1 MRKMNNWKK
10 IWNKDYRINKIILD
24 CLIKADGFDSPSGKF
39 DVEDWIQY
47 CDEFYSKIGI
57 SKYDTIF
64 EIGCGSGAFLYPLY
78 LRKNLVGGI
87 DYSINLLDLAR
98 KFMPESKLTC
108 EDAVTLKLDNSYD
121 VVLSHS
127 VFQYFHNL
135 NQAEMVLKT
144 MNRLAKK
151 KIAILDVNDVKKFDH
166 FHTERIKQF
175 VEEGFSEED
184 YKKKY
189 LGLDHLFYSKKWFEE
204 LGQKLDLET
213 EIFDQ
218 TNDSYGNSKLRFNV
232 IFTK

>member
-1 MRKMNNWKK
+1 MNDWKK
-10 IWNKDYRINKIILD
+10 IWNNEDRINKIILD
-24 CLIKADGFDSPSGKF
+24 FLVKADGFDSSYRKYET
-39 DVEDWIQY
+39 EDWIQY
-47 CDEFYSKIGI
+47 CDNFYSKIGI
-57 SKYDTIF
+57 SMGDTIF

-108 EDAVTLKLDNSYD
+108 EDAVTLKLNNTYD

-127 VFQYFHNL
+127 VFQYFHDL

-144 MNRLAKK
+144 MNRLAKRK
-151 KIAILDVNDVKKFDH
+151 VAILDVNDVAKFDL
-166 FHTERIKQF
+166 FHTERIKKY

-184 YKKKY
+184 YKRKY
-189 LGLDHLFYSKKWFEE
+189 LGLDHLFYSKEWFEE
-204 LGQKLDLET
+204 LGEKLNLET

-218 TNDSYGNSKLRFNV
+218 RAMINGISKLRFNV
-232 IFTK
+232 IFSK

>member
-1 MRKMNNWKK
+1 
-10 IWNKDYRINKIILD
+10 
-24 CLIKADGFDSPSGKF
+24 
-39 DVEDWIQY
+39 
-47 CDEFYSKIGI
+47 
-57 SKYDTIF
+57 
-64 EIGCGSGAFLYPLY
+64 
-78 LRKNLVGGI
+78 
-87 DYSINLLDLAR
+87 
-98 KFMPESKLTC
+98 MPESKLAC

-151 KIAILDVNDVKKFDH
+151 KIAILDVNDVEKFDH

-218 TNDSYGNSKLRFNV
+218 SNDNYGNSKLRFNV